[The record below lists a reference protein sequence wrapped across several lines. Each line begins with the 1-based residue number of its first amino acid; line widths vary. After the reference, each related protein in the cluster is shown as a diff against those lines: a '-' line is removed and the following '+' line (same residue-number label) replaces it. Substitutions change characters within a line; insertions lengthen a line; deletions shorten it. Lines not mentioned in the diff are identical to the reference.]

1 MRGRPWLSVVM
12 LAAGV
17 GLLLAGLG
25 NAADSSRRGGVFI
38 AGSFGSNPPIDP
50 QVSWVS
56 TAWWLEY
63 ATAAKLYNY
72 PDKPAPAGAELV
84 PEVASRFAVSGD
96 GRTYTFWIRKGFRFS
111 DGAPVTAKCFS
122 FAIRRVLN
130 RKLGSPAAQF
140 IADPHGVYIV
150 GYSARRDRLTIRL
163 RRADSRLLSIL
174 AMPFFQATSTT
185 LPLDREVTRP
195 YPSAGPYAFTRDDET
210 LTSIRRNRYWK
221 RGPGRQRPRRLD
233 GVDVLW
239 RLDEHPP
246 FPVPLDVRPVAADEV
261 DALSTRLRVNR
272 NRFWAEPV
280 ACVGYLGFNN
290 RLGIFAGN
298 PQLRKAVSWVVDR
311 TAFAEQGGL
320 YRGSPWTQLLSPVTP
335 GAVLA
340 PKKQP
345 YSVRPDVAKA
355 RKLAAGHFRDGHV
368 TIGYFGSGAIREG
381 QAALIRDDL
390 IRLGFAPENVEA
402 RSYDTDIC
410 EPFFDLDCGPGKWDI
425 TTSMGWCS
433 DYPDPATFLSLV
445 VGPASSQ
452 SGTFPW
458 MLGDAKYRREFAAAN
473 GLVGNARLQA
483 LGNLGLE
490 IMRDAAPVVAM
501 RTYNNL
507 FLFSNRVDPRS
518 LVYQPALTDWS
529 IPALALK

>member
-17 GLLLAGLG
+17 GLLLAGLA
-25 NAADSSRRGGVFI
+25 NAADSSRRGGIFV

-63 ATAAKLYNY
+63 APAAKLYTY

-84 PEVASRFAVSGD
+84 PEVASRFAVSQD

-111 DGAPVTAKCFS
+111 DGAPVTAKSFS

-355 RKLAAGHFRDGHV
+355 RRLAAGHFRDGHV

-381 QAALIRDDL
+381 AGSPDSR
-390 IRLGFAPENVEA
+390 R
-402 RSYDTDIC
+402 
-410 EPFFDLDCGPGKWDI
+410 
-425 TTSMGWCS
+425 
-433 DYPDPATFLSLV
+433 PDPARLRAGERRGAELRHRHLRALLRPRLRPGQMGHHDLHGLVLGLSR
-445 VGPASSQ
+445 P
-452 SGTFPW
+452 
-458 MLGDAKYRREFAAAN
+458 GDLPQPRRRPSVIAIRHVPVDARRREVPEGIRGRERARRQRTPAGA
-473 GLVGNARLQA
+473 GQPRPGNHAR
-483 LGNLGLE
+483 
-490 IMRDAAPVVAM
+490 RRPVVAM